1 MSIGSVPIPIPTK
14 GPQPSKKRPWLW
26 YLVLIQPEEEPRM
39 LRTRLHRLLAI
50 AVFFAVWTPSVP
62 VAADCYTDCMNAS
75 GCWSH
80 RSDENVSYCSDTQA
94 RCSSDC
100 RDAGSGDDHRRG
112 KSYGAIA
119 YSAKDGIYGY
129 SHGWTNQ
136 KKAETVAMG
145 YCKESGGK
153 KCKKTVAFADS
164 CGAVAADGKKFGVG
178 KNKVRMLAIDEALKK
193 CARAGGKNCAPKIS
207 DCSG

>member
-1 MSIGSVPIPIPTK
+1 M
-14 GPQPSKKRPWLW
+14 
-26 YLVLIQPEEEPRM
+26 IQTN
-39 LRTRLHRLLAI
+39 LRRLL
-50 AVFFAVWTPSVP
+50 FAALLTVVWTPSAP
-62 VAADCYTDCMNAS
+62 AAADCYTDCMNAS

-94 RCSSDC
+94 RCSSEC
-100 RDAGSGDDHRRG
+100 RDAGSDDRRHG

-136 KKAETVAMG
+136 KKAEAVALR

-153 KCKKTVAFADS
+153 KCKKAVTFADA

-178 KNKVRMLAIDEALKK
+178 KNRVRVLAIDEALKK
-193 CARAGGKNCAPKIS
+193 CKRAGGKNCEAKIS